1 MECRIAFRTNGEN
14 DVTEH
19 ILEKIL
25 ARRITDKKYE
35 YLARWEDLAPQQTTW
50 EPIQHFSKC
59 MHLISDFEV
68 QLAKQK
74 LNNQVVEK
82 PVTRPIE
89 RKKLVQTKA
98 STTITPISSM
108 KQSVVPNSN
117 RGVRSS
123 KVKALNQVKQW
134 CADEESDKNNRKRKL
149 VDSDYDDTE
158 EHDDYDDVIITNN
171 INDRNKYVKP
181 VNTLSTASSKVITT
195 LANSNNAG
203 KSCQIGSVSIVQVQN
218 NSTNT
223 KSIKTGALPK
233 RALVNGISHAKPRIP
248 LNSNIL
254 VDKTQAELIFSNP
267 RDGFS
272 CGVFKKENAS
282 KFPKT
287 DGKVKFVIGNENRG
301 IFKTSSSNSNVVR
314 IRHPENSGS
323 AKPKTIIRKKVIVPR
338 PTPLS
343 NMIQP
348 TSISQVRE
356 QSRKY
361 TASLQQQ
368 NPTRSTPQAIVKPTI
383 TRIIKNPPKPKNIPL
398 DPRIISLA
406 KNGNL
411 QIIKSSPT
419 KSARRPYGTLNSHNF
434 EEDEDSV
441 PDPFPRE
448 ILPPPP
454 ASPPRPLTLCPFT
467 GTVLSRAEGE
477 NTPEPS
483 PPPQITFSTEVKN
496 MNQNI
501 IIQQFKNE
509 ENDAEQIVLQAE
521 EEHQDVELLLQQEYQ
536 KQQQLQQ
543 GEQVGAIQIQL
554 QNDVSEDAP
563 IMQTI
568 ELMQP
573 KMENTEIEQFVTNED
588 GSPIIVTG
596 QDGVIYQ
603 VAGKNSEG
611 DTILIAQGVDGE
623 QNCVIVP
630 SNELGIGDDTSLSL
644 DTVVADAVAHMIP
657 DQVCRIQIHVVFPFI
672 LIYCFFSLVCS

>member
-1 MECRIAFRTNGEN
+1 MECRIAFRTNGDN
-14 DVTEH
+14 DVTEN

-35 YLARWEDLAPQQTTW
+35 YLARWEDLAAQQTTW

-59 MHLISDFEV
+59 MHLISEFEV

-82 PVTRPIE
+82 PVTKPIE
-89 RKKLVQTKA
+89 RKKFVQTKA
-98 STTITPISSM
+98 STTITPIPSI
-108 KQSVVPNSN
+108 KPSVVPNSN

-134 CADEESDKNNRKRKL
+134 CADEESDKNNRKRKF

-158 EHDDYDDVIITNN
+158 EQDDYDDVIITNN

-181 VNTLSTASSKVITT
+181 VNSLSTASSKIITT

-203 KSCQIGSVSIVQVQN
+203 KSCQIGNVSIVQVQN
-218 NSTNT
+218 NSTNS

-233 RALVNGISHAKPRIP
+233 RALVNGTSHAKPKIH
-248 LNSNIL
+248 LISNIL
-254 VDKTQAELIFSNP
+254 VDKTQAELIISNP

-272 CGVFKKENAS
+272 CGVFKKEIAS

-301 IFKTSSSNSNVVR
+301 IFKTSSPNNNVVR
-314 IRHPENSGS
+314 IQRPDNSGS
-323 AKPKTIIRKKVIVPR
+323 AKPKTIIRRKIVVQR
-338 PTPLS
+338 PPPLS

-368 NPTRSTPQAIVKPTI
+368 NSTRPTTQAIVKPTI
-383 TRIIKNPPKPKNIPL
+383 TRIIKNQPKSKNIPL

-411 QIIKSSPT
+411 QIIKKSPP
-419 KSARRPYGTLNSHNF
+419 KPQRRPYGALNSHTY
-434 EEDEDSV
+434 EEDDDSV

-467 GTVLSRAEGE
+467 GNVLSRAEGE
-477 NTPEPS
+477 TTPEPS
-483 PPPQITFSTEVKN
+483 PPPQITFSNDVKN
-496 MNQNI
+496 IDQNI
-501 IIQQFKNE
+501 IEQQFKH
-509 ENDAEQIVLQAE
+509 ENNDEVEQIIMQEE

-554 QNDVSEDAP
+554 QNDVSEDEP

-568 ELMQP
+568 ELMHQP

-596 QDGVIYQ
+596 QDGIIYQ

-657 DQVCRIQIHVVFPFI
+657 DQVCRIQIHV
-672 LIYCFFSLVCS
+672 FFLSY